1 LRFANLQSAICN
13 LKSQRGFTMT
23 TLSVVIP
30 AYNEEDG
37 IAAIVDRVLATEPAL
52 RAAGVNALECVV
64 VDDGSS
70 DRTAE
75 IVEGYVERGVRLI
88 RQPNRGYGGALKTG
102 FHAARGELL
111 GFLDADSTYPPEYFP
126 QMCRVALDGADV
138 VIGSRMAGAS
148 SEMPL
153 VRRVGNAI
161 FATLLSLVAG
171 VRISDS
177 ASGQRVLRR
186 EVLPLLYPLPDTL
199 DFTPAMSTRAL
210 HEDLRMVEVA
220 IPYKERS
227 GRSKLSVVRDGLRFF
242 KSIVWTALTYNPV
255 RIFGGLGLA
264 LLLLA
269 VVVGGLPLLA
279 HLFGAQASWPFPRLF
294 GALVLAVA
302 GVTLYTTGTSFSYI
316 VKLFHRRH
324 IRQGLFGPRGNGRKI
339 ERHYWW
345 LGLLA
350 VLSGVGV
357 YAAAAIFDLTNPAI
371 TASWFAP
378 VTSALLVLTGVQ
390 LVSAWGLARV
400 LAELNERDGMAERDL
415 NGAAALFD
423 GGADRQH
430 GDDRTAYAA
439 I

>member
-1 LRFANLQSAICN
+1 
-13 LKSQRGFTMT
+13 MT

-37 IAAIVDRVLATEPAL
+37 IEAIVDRVLAIAPQLAEV
-52 RAAGVNALECVV
+52 GVAELECIV

-75 IVEGYVERGVRLI
+75 IVAGYGERVRLI
-88 RQPNRGYGGALKTG
+88 RQQNRGYGGALKTG
-102 FHAARGELL
+102 FGAATGELI

-126 QMCRVALDGADV
+126 KMCQVAMDGADI
-138 VIGSRMAGAS
+138 VIGSRMAGEH

-153 VRRVGNAI
+153 VRRVGNTI
-161 FATLLSLVAG
+161 FASLLSLVSG

-186 EVLPLLYPLPDTL
+186 SVLPMIYPLPNTL

-210 HEDLRMVEVA
+210 HEHLNIVEVP

-255 RIFGGLGLA
+255 RIFGGIGLA
-264 LLLLA
+264 MLLMALMIVGVQL
-269 VVVGGLPLLA
+269 VGSLVVGSL
-279 HLFGAQASWPFPRLF
+279 SWSFPQLF

-302 GVTLYTTGTSFSYI
+302 GVTAYTTGTTFSY
-316 VKLFHRRH
+316 VVALFHTRP
-324 IRQGLFGPRGNGRKI
+324 IRQGLFGPYGNGRKI
-339 ERHYWW
+339 EKHYWW

-350 VLSGVGV
+350 ILGGIGV
-357 YAAAAIFDLTNPAI
+357 YVAAVVFDLTNPALA
-371 TASWFAP
+371 TSWFAP
-378 VTSALLVLTGVQ
+378 VLSALMVLTGVQ
-390 LVSAWGLARV
+390 LMSAWSLARV
-400 LAELNERDGMAERDL
+400 LSELSRRDAEMEADL
-415 NGAAALFD
+415 NWTYVPAAHPAH
-423 GGADRQH
+423 ADAVAQQ
-430 GDDRTAYAA
+430 

>member
-1 LRFANLQSAICN
+1 
-13 LKSQRGFTMT
+13 MT

-37 IAAIVDRVLATEPAL
+37 IAAIVERVLATAPAL
-52 RAAGVNALECVV
+52 EAAGVDTLECIV
-64 VDDGSS
+64 VDDGSR

-75 IVEGYVERGVRLI
+75 IVQRYVPRVRLI
-88 RQPNRGYGGALKTG
+88 RQANKGYGGALKTG
-102 FHAARGELL
+102 FQAARGELL

-126 QMCRVALDGADV
+126 EMCKVALGGADL

-153 VRRVGNAI
+153 VRRVGNTI
-161 FATLLSLVAG
+161 FAALLSLVAG

-177 ASGQRVLRR
+177 ASGQRIIRR
-186 EVLPLLYPLPDTL
+186 ESLPLLYPLPDTL

-210 HEDLRMVEVA
+210 HENLKMVEVP

-255 RIFGGLGLA
+255 RIFGGFGVV

-269 VVVGGLPLLA
+269 MFVAGLPLATYLM
-279 HLFGAQASWPFPRLF
+279 GTETSWPFPRF
-294 GALVLAVA
+294 FAALVLAVA

-316 VKLFHRRH
+316 VRLFHRRN
-324 IRQGLFGPRGNGRKI
+324 IRQGLVGRRGNGRRL

-345 LGLLA
+345 LGLLTIIG
-350 VLSGVGV
+350 GVIC
-357 YAAAAIFDLTNPAI
+357 YAAGVAADLTAPMAPAP
-371 TASWFAP
+371 WFAP
-378 VTSALLVLTGVQ
+378 VVSAMLVLTGVQ
-390 LVSAWGLARV
+390 LVSAWALARL
-400 LAELNERDGMAERDL
+400 LAELSLRSTRAQEDMAGASVELVYTNLNEAV
-415 NGAAALFD
+415 A
-423 GGADRQH
+423 
-430 GDDRTAYAA
+430 TVSK
-439 I
+439 

>member
-1 LRFANLQSAICN
+1 
-13 LKSQRGFTMT
+13 MT

-37 IAAIVDRVLATEPAL
+37 IAAIVERVLAIRPAL
-52 RAAGVNALECVV
+52 KEVGVDDLECIV
-64 VDDGSS
+64 VDDGSK
-70 DRTAE
+70 DRTAA
-75 IVEGYVERGVRLI
+75 IVQGFGDQVRLI
-88 RQPNRGYGGALKTG
+88 RQQNRGYGGALKTG
-102 FHAARGELL
+102 FSQARGELI

-126 QMCRVALDGADV
+126 AMCREVLAGADI
-138 VIGSRMAGAS
+138 VIGSRMAGAH

-153 VRRVGNAI
+153 VRRIGNTI
-161 FATLLSLVAG
+161 FATMLSLVAG

-186 EVLPLLYPLPDTL
+186 SILPVIYPLPNTL

-210 HEDLRMVEVA
+210 HEGLRMVEIP

-227 GRSKLSVVRDGLRFF
+227 GRSKLHVIRDGLRFT

-255 RIFGGLGLA
+255 RIFGGLGLL

-269 VVVGGLPLLA
+269 GLLILGQSIGIALGLLI
-279 HLFGAQASWPFPRLF
+279 GWSFPQLF

-302 GVTLYTTGTSFSYI
+302 GVTLYTTGTSFSYL
-316 VKLFHRRH
+316 VALFHKRA
-324 IRQGLFGPRGNGRKI
+324 IRQGLFGRRGNGRRI

-350 VLSGVGV
+350 MIGGVMTYV
-357 YAAAAIFDLTNPAI
+357 AAVAFDLTNPALPH
-371 TASWFAP
+371 SWFAP
-378 VTSALLVLTGVQ
+378 VVSAMLVLMGVQ

-400 LAELNERDGMAERDL
+400 LAELSRRESEQEADL
-415 NGAAALFD
+415 NWTYVPLTTPVE
-423 GGADRQH
+423 
-430 GDDRTAYAA
+430 TAPQTA
-439 I
+439 

>member
-1 LRFANLQSAICN
+1 
-13 LKSQRGFTMT
+13 MT

-37 IAAIVDRVLATEPAL
+37 IAAIVERVLAIEPAL
-52 RAAGVNALECVV
+52 GAVGVDAIECIV

-75 IVEGYVERGVRLI
+75 IVEGYSPRGVRLI
-88 RQPNRGYGGALKTG
+88 QQANKGYGGALKTG
-102 FHAARGELL
+102 FQAARGELL

-126 QMCRVALDGADV
+126 QMCQVALDGADL

-153 VRRVGNAI
+153 VRRIGNTI

-186 EVLPLLYPLPDTL
+186 EILPLLYPLPDTL

-255 RIFGGLGLA
+255 RIFGGLGAA

-269 VVVGGLPLLA
+269 LVVGGLPLLA
-279 HLFGAQASWPFPRLF
+279 HLFGTQASWPFPHLF

-302 GVTLYTTGTSFSYI
+302 GITLYTTGTSFSYI
-316 VKLFHRRH
+316 VKLFHKRP
-324 IRQGLFGPRGNGRKI
+324 IRQGLIGPRGNGRKI

-345 LGLLA
+345 LGFLA
-350 VLSGVGV
+350 VAAGVGV
-357 YAAAAIFDLTNPAI
+357 YAAAALFDLTNPAI

-378 VTSALLVLTGVQ
+378 VVSALLVLTGVQ

-400 LAELNERDGMAERDL
+400 LAELSERDGQAARDL
-415 NGAAALFD
+415 NGAAILL
-423 GGADRQH
+423 
-430 GDDRTAYAA
+430 TANGEPRAEEHTVYAA
-439 I
+439 A

>member
-1 LRFANLQSAICN
+1 
-13 LKSQRGFTMT
+13 MT

-37 IAAIVDRVLATEPAL
+37 IEAIVDRVLAIAPQLAEV
-52 RAAGVNALECVV
+52 GVASLECIV

-75 IVEGYVERGVRLI
+75 IVAGYGERVRLI
-88 RQPNRGYGGALKTG
+88 RQQNRGYGGALKTG
-102 FHAARGELL
+102 FGAATGELI

-126 QMCRVALDGADV
+126 KMCQVAMDGADI
-138 VIGSRMAGAS
+138 VIGSRMAGEH

-153 VRRVGNAI
+153 VRRVGNTI
-161 FATLLSLVAG
+161 FASLLSLVSG

-186 EVLPLLYPLPDTL
+186 SVLPMIYPLPNTL

-210 HEDLRMVEVA
+210 HEHLNIVEVP

-255 RIFGGLGLA
+255 RIFGGIGLVMLLMA
-264 LLLLA
+264 LMIVGVQLFGSL
-269 VVVGGLPLLA
+269 VVGSL
-279 HLFGAQASWPFPRLF
+279 SWSFPQLF

-302 GVTLYTTGTSFSYI
+302 GVTAYTTGTTFSY
-316 VKLFHRRH
+316 VVALFHTRP
-324 IRQGLFGPRGNGRKI
+324 IRQGLFGPYGNGRKI
-339 ERHYWW
+339 EKHYWW

-350 VLSGVGV
+350 ILGGIGV
-357 YAAAAIFDLTNPAI
+357 YVASVVFDLTNPALA
-371 TASWFAP
+371 ASWFAP
-378 VTSALLVLTGVQ
+378 VLSALMVLTGVQ
-390 LVSAWGLARV
+390 LMSAWSLARV
-400 LAELNERDGMAERDL
+400 LSELSRRDAEMEADL
-415 NGAAALFD
+415 NWTYVPAAHPVH
-423 GGADRQH
+423 ADVVAQQ
-430 GDDRTAYAA
+430 

>member
-1 LRFANLQSAICN
+1 
-13 LKSQRGFTMT
+13 MT

-37 IAAIVDRVLATEPAL
+37 IAAIVERVLAIRPAL
-52 RAAGVNALECVV
+52 KEVGVDDLECIV
-64 VDDGSS
+64 VDDGSK
-70 DRTAE
+70 DRTAA
-75 IVEGYVERGVRLI
+75 IVQGFGDQVRLI
-88 RQPNRGYGGALKTG
+88 RQQNRGYGGALKTG
-102 FHAARGELL
+102 FSQARGELI

-126 QMCRVALDGADV
+126 AMCREVLAGADI
-138 VIGSRMAGAS
+138 VIGSRMAGAH

-153 VRRVGNAI
+153 VRRIGNTI
-161 FATLLSLVAG
+161 FATMLSLVAG

-186 EVLPLLYPLPDTL
+186 SILPVIYPLPNTL

-210 HEDLRMVEVA
+210 HEGLRMVEIP

-227 GRSKLSVVRDGLRFF
+227 GRSKLHVIRDGLRFT

-255 RIFGGLGLA
+255 RIFGGLGLL

-269 VVVGGLPLLA
+269 GLLILGQSIGIV
-279 HLFGAQASWPFPRLF
+279 LGMLIGWSFPQLF

-302 GVTLYTTGTSFSYI
+302 GVTLYTTGTSFSYL
-316 VKLFHRRH
+316 VALFHKRA
-324 IRQGLFGPRGNGRKI
+324 IRQGLFGRRGNGRRI

-350 VLSGVGV
+350 MIGGVMTYV
-357 YAAAAIFDLTNPAI
+357 AAVAFDLTNPALPH
-371 TASWFAP
+371 SWFAP
-378 VTSALLVLTGVQ
+378 VVSAMLVLMGVQ

-400 LAELNERDGMAERDL
+400 LAELSRRESEQEADL
-415 NGAAALFD
+415 NWTYVPLTTPVE
-423 GGADRQH
+423 
-430 GDDRTAYAA
+430 TAPQTA
-439 I
+439 

>member
-1 LRFANLQSAICN
+1 
-13 LKSQRGFTMT
+13 MT

-37 IAAIVDRVLATEPAL
+37 IAAIVEHVLAIRPAL
-52 RAAGVNALECVV
+52 KEVGVDDLECIV
-64 VDDGSS
+64 VDDGSK
-70 DRTAE
+70 DRTAA
-75 IVEGYVERGVRLI
+75 IVQGFGDQVRLI
-88 RQPNRGYGGALKTG
+88 RQQNRGYGGALKTG
-102 FHAARGELL
+102 FSQARGELI

-126 QMCRVALDGADV
+126 AMCKEVLAGADI
-138 VIGSRMAGAS
+138 VIGSRMAGAH

-153 VRRVGNAI
+153 VRRIGNTI
-161 FATLLSLVAG
+161 FATMLSLVAG

-186 EVLPLLYPLPDTL
+186 SILPVIYPLPNTL

-210 HEDLRMVEVA
+210 HEGLRMVEIP

-227 GRSKLSVVRDGLRFF
+227 GRSKLHVIRDGLRFT

-255 RIFGGLGLA
+255 RIFGGLGIL

-269 VVVGGLPLLA
+269 GLLILGQSIGIVLGLLI
-279 HLFGAQASWPFPRLF
+279 GWSFPQLF

-302 GVTLYTTGTSFSYI
+302 GVTLYTTGTSFSYL
-316 VKLFHRRH
+316 VALFHKRA
-324 IRQGLFGPRGNGRKI
+324 IRQGLFGRRGNGRRI

-350 VLSGVGV
+350 MIGGVMTYV
-357 YAAAAIFDLTNPAI
+357 AAVAFDLTNPALPH
-371 TASWFAP
+371 SWFAP
-378 VTSALLVLTGVQ
+378 VVSAMLVLMGVQ

-400 LAELNERDGMAERDL
+400 LAELSRRESEQEADL
-415 NGAAALFD
+415 NWTYVPLTTPVE
-423 GGADRQH
+423 
-430 GDDRTAYAA
+430 TAPQTA
-439 I
+439 

>member
-1 LRFANLQSAICN
+1 
-13 LKSQRGFTMT
+13 MT

-37 IAAIVDRVLATEPAL
+37 IAAIVERVLAIRPAL
-52 RAAGVNALECVV
+52 KEVGVDDLECIV
-64 VDDGSS
+64 VDDGSK
-70 DRTAE
+70 DRTAA
-75 IVEGYVERGVRLI
+75 IVQGFGDQVRLI
-88 RQPNRGYGGALKTG
+88 RQQNRGYGGALKTG
-102 FHAARGELL
+102 FSQARGELI

-126 QMCRVALDGADV
+126 AMCKEVLAGADI
-138 VIGSRMAGAS
+138 VIGSRMAGAH

-153 VRRVGNAI
+153 VRRIGNTI
-161 FATLLSLVAG
+161 FATMLSLVAG

-186 EVLPLLYPLPDTL
+186 SILPVIYPLPNTL

-210 HEDLRMVEVA
+210 HEGLRMVEIP

-227 GRSKLSVVRDGLRFF
+227 GRSKLHVIRDGLRFT

-255 RIFGGLGLA
+255 RIFGGLGLL

-269 VVVGGLPLLA
+269 GLLILGQSVGIALGLLM
-279 HLFGAQASWPFPRLF
+279 GWSFPQLF

-302 GVTLYTTGTSFSYI
+302 GVTLYTTGTSFSYL
-316 VKLFHRRH
+316 VALFHKRA
-324 IRQGLFGPRGNGRKI
+324 IRQGLFGRRGNGRRI

-350 VLSGVGV
+350 MIGGVMTYV
-357 YAAAAIFDLTNPAI
+357 AAVAFDLTNPALPH
-371 TASWFAP
+371 SWFAP
-378 VTSALLVLTGVQ
+378 VVSAMLVLMGVQ

-400 LAELNERDGMAERDL
+400 LAELSRRESEQEADL
-415 NGAAALFD
+415 NWTYVPLTTPVE
-423 GGADRQH
+423 
-430 GDDRTAYAA
+430 TAPQTA
-439 I
+439 

>member
-1 LRFANLQSAICN
+1 MA
-13 LKSQRGFTMT
+13 

-37 IAAIVDRVLATEPAL
+37 IAAIVERVLAIRPAL
-52 RAAGVNALECVV
+52 KEVGVDDLECIV
-64 VDDGSS
+64 VDDGSK
-70 DRTAE
+70 DRTAA
-75 IVEGYVERGVRLI
+75 IVQGFGDQVRLI
-88 RQPNRGYGGALKTG
+88 RQQNRGYGGALKTG
-102 FHAARGELL
+102 FSQARGELI

-126 QMCRVALDGADV
+126 AMCREVLAGADI
-138 VIGSRMAGAS
+138 VIGSRMAGAH

-153 VRRVGNAI
+153 VRRIGNTI
-161 FATLLSLVAG
+161 FATMLSLVAG

-186 EVLPLLYPLPDTL
+186 SILPIIYPLPNTL

-210 HEDLRMVEVA
+210 HEGLRMVEIP

-227 GRSKLSVVRDGLRFF
+227 GRSKLHVIRDGLRFT

-255 RIFGGLGLA
+255 RIFGGLGLL

-269 VVVGGLPLLA
+269 GLLILGQSVGIALGLLM
-279 HLFGAQASWPFPRLF
+279 GWSFPQLF

-302 GVTLYTTGTSFSYI
+302 GVTLYTTGTSFSYL
-316 VKLFHRRH
+316 VALFHKRA
-324 IRQGLFGPRGNGRKI
+324 IRQGLFGRRGNGRRI

-350 VLSGVGV
+350 MIGGVMTYV
-357 YAAAAIFDLTNPAI
+357 AAVAFDLTNPALPH
-371 TASWFAP
+371 SWFAP
-378 VTSALLVLTGVQ
+378 VVSAMLVLMGVQ

-400 LAELNERDGMAERDL
+400 LAELSRRESEQEADL
-415 NGAAALFD
+415 NWTYVPLTTPVE
-423 GGADRQH
+423 
-430 GDDRTAYAA
+430 TAPQTA
-439 I
+439 